1 MVTTRRASLLRH
13 ELESPTAI
21 HPKFSLAKY
30 PMRQLA
36 LVIAL
41 SGLTPAFAASD
52 TEADR
57 PPNIVFVFADDQRN
71 DTLGCAGH
79 PIVQTPNIDRLASQ
93 GVRFQ
98 NAFVTTSICWVS
110 RASVLTGMWSRSH
123 GSPGHVDVVNPE
135 AATNIYPTLLRQA
148 GYRTAFFG
156 KWHARM
162 PRGFRNEEHFDQYE
176 GISRDPY
183 FKEMPDGSLRHETTR
198 IGDRAVEFIREQSPD
213 TPFCVNLWF
222 NAGHA
227 EDNDLRP
234 GVGHYPWPRSTDGL
248 YEDRTMPPPA
258 LGAPDV
264 FESQP
269 DFLKQSL
276 NRTRYFWRWD
286 TPEKYQANLRAYFR
300 MLTGIDQAVG
310 RVRKVIEEQG
320 LAEHT
325 VIIYSAD
332 NGYYMGD
339 RGFAGKWSHY
349 EQSIRVPL
357 IIYDPRLPG
366 PRRGRVLSEL
376 ALNVDLPATFLDL
389 AGAALPATYQGASL
403 LPLVQGKPATWRA
416 DFLAEHLL
424 EYGSQIPKWEGVR
437 GQRYMYARY
446 FEHDH
451 EFLHDLETDPNQ
463 LRNFARDPAYT
474 ELLEQMRARCDTL
487 ADRYG
492 GRHAPKTE

>member
-1 MVTTRRASLLRH
+1 MVTIRPAPLLH
-13 ELESPTAI
+13 QELESPTAA
-21 HPKFSLAKY
+21 HLTSSLPQT
-30 PMRQLA
+30 PMRLLVLLTALSNLA
-36 LVIAL
+36 L
-41 SGLTPAFAASD
+41 AFAASG
-52 TEADR
+52 AQAGQ
-57 PPNIVFVFADDQRN
+57 PPNIVFVFTDDQRD

-93 GVRFQ
+93 GVRFK

-123 GSPGHVDVVNPE
+123 GSPDRIDVVNPE
-135 AATNIYPTLLRQA
+135 AATNIYPNLLRHA

-162 PRGFRNEEHFDQYE
+162 PKGFRNEDHFDQYE

-183 FKEMPDGSLRHETTR
+183 FKEMPDGSSRHETTL
-198 IGDRAVEFIREQSPD
+198 IGERAIEFIRKQSRD

-234 GVGHYPWPRSTDGL
+234 GGGHYPWPRSTDGL
-248 YEDRTMPPPA
+248 YEDLTMP
-258 LGAPDV
+258 LPDLSAHEI
-264 FESQP
+264 FESHP

-300 MLTGIDQAVG
+300 MLTGIDQVVG
-310 RVRKVIEEQG
+310 RVRKVIEEKG
-320 LAEHT
+320 FADNT

-357 IIYDPRLPG
+357 IICDPRLPEA
-366 PRRGRVLSEL
+366 RRGRVLSEL

-403 LPLVQGKPATWRA
+403 LPVMYGKPAPWRD

-424 EYGSQIPKWEGVR
+424 EYGARIPKWEGVR
-437 GQRYMYARY
+437 GRRYMYARY
-446 FEHDH
+446 FEHDY

-463 LRNFARDPAYT
+463 LKNFAQDPAYGET
-474 ELLEQMRARCDTL
+474 LKQMRTRCDTL
-487 ADRYG
+487 ADHYAR
-492 GRHAPKTE
+492 RHTPQAE